1 MEKQIYSK
9 LKYYLKSKFEKYKRN
24 AKIFLGFDNKLYIER
39 IWKVSG
45 LFTFCCFLLSTIM
58 VITPLTIIAY
68 IWHLSNLML
77 VCNLFHIFIFCG
89 ILSLLEYED

>member
-1 MEKQIYSK
+1 MEE

-24 AKIFLGFDNKLYIER
+24 AKIFLGFDKKLYIET
-39 IWKVSG
+39 IWNDNE
-45 LFTFCCFLLSTIM
+45 LFVFWCLFISTIL

-68 IWHLSNLML
+68 IFDLSNLML

-89 ILSLLEYED
+89 ILTLLEYED